1 LVSDDKLDIVYTYVL
16 QSCIHFL
23 GNDDRE
29 FDVTETAKVVRGA
42 EIFTALKSRIIR
54 WEYPPGY
61 RFTEEEICKEFGVS
75 RSPVRETLRMLEEH
89 GLVEKVPY
97 RGCTV
102 KQPDVQ
108 AINELYDVRAILESA
123 VVELLATAKQPPEL
137 LAGLARSWNDLARVS
152 SYAQVEE
159 LDLANED
166 RVFHE
171 ALARATGN
179 RTLFDLLHSINERLH
194 FMRMFDITTVERLW
208 DTCSQHLRIVDAIG
222 VGDVMAAK
230 DAMRLNI
237 EGARRQVKN
246 ALKEALARAY
256 LGPGD
261 R

>member
-1 LVSDDKLDIVYTYVL
+1 
-16 QSCIHFL
+16 
-23 GNDDRE
+23 
-29 FDVTETAKVVRGA
+29 VTETARAVRGS
-42 EIFTALKSRIIR
+42 EIFTALKNRIIR

-89 GLVEKVPY
+89 GLVDKVPY

-123 VVELLATAKQPPEL
+123 VVEQLATNGLPPEL
-137 LAGLARSWNDLARVS
+137 IESLTQTWSRLGRTS
-152 SYAQVEE
+152 SYAEVEA
-159 LDLANED
+159 LDLATED

-171 ALARATGN
+171 ALAQATGN
-179 RTLFDLLHSINERLH
+179 RTLFDMLRTINERLH
-194 FMRMFDITTVERLW
+194 FLRMFDITTAERLW
-208 DTCSQHLRIVDAIG
+208 DTCRQHLHILDAIAA
-222 VGDVMAAK
+222 GDAPAAK

-237 EGARRQVKN
+237 EGARQQVKN
-246 ALKEALARAY
+246 AIKEALARAY
-256 LGPGD
+256 LAQGE

>member
-1 LVSDDKLDIVYTYVL
+1 M
-16 QSCIHFL
+16 
-23 GNDDRE
+23 
-29 FDVTETAKVVRGA
+29 TETARAVRGS
-42 EIFTALKSRIIR
+42 EIFSALKRRIIR

-108 AINELYDVRAILESA
+108 AINELYDVRAILELA
-123 VVELLATAKQPPEL
+123 VVEQLATAVQPPNL
-137 LAGLARSWNDLARVS
+137 LEGWARRWNELARVS
-152 SYAQVEE
+152 AFAQVEA
-159 LDLANED
+159 LDLAQED
-166 RVFHE
+166 REFHE

-179 RTLFDLLHSINERLH
+179 RTLFDMLDTVNERLH

-222 VGDVMAAK
+222 AGDVAAAEY
-230 DAMRLNI
+230 AMRLNI
-237 EGARRQVKN
+237 EGARQHVKN
-246 ALKEALARAY
+246 AIKEALARAY
-256 LGPGD
+256 LGQGE

>member
-1 LVSDDKLDIVYTYVL
+1 MYYNLAYTIGGHEY
-16 QSCIHFL
+16 
-23 GNDDRE
+23 RE
-29 FDVTETAKVVRGA
+29 FDVAETARAVRGS

-108 AINELYDVRAILESA
+108 AINELYDVRAILEAA
-123 VVELLATAKQPPEL
+123 VVELLATTTQPPEL
-137 LAGLARSWNDLARVS
+137 LASLAHTWNDLARVS
-152 SYAQVEE
+152 SYAQVEA
-159 LDLANED
+159 LDLANAD

-171 ALARATGN
+171 ALAQAAGN
-179 RTLFDLLHSINERLH
+179 HTLFGLLHTINERLH

-222 VGDVMAAK
+222 AGDALAAK

-246 ALKEALARAY
+246 AIKEALARAY
-256 LGPGD
+256 LGPGE

>member
-1 LVSDDKLDIVYTYVL
+1 M
-16 QSCIHFL
+16 
-23 GNDDRE
+23 
-29 FDVTETAKVVRGA
+29 TETARAVRGL

-123 VVELLATAKQPPEL
+123 VVELLATATQPSEL
-137 LAGLARSWNDLARVS
+137 LNEWARRWNELARVS
-152 SYAQVEE
+152 AFAQVEA

-179 RTLFDLLHSINERLH
+179 RTLFDLLHTINLSLIH
-194 FMRMFDITTVERLW
+194 I
-208 DTCSQHLRIVDAIG
+208 
-222 VGDVMAAK
+222 
-230 DAMRLNI
+230 
-237 EGARRQVKN
+237 
-246 ALKEALARAY
+246 
-256 LGPGD
+256 
-261 R
+261 